1 MRAINIFRRSENE
14 NRVWLHL
21 SQEIHVAFDIRTKT
35 ILGVGGILAQMRRQV
50 NNNFVSAH
58 PGGVQRAEHVQMRAP
73 RKVFSLKEAAH
84 VGAKITAAAC
94 D

>member
-1 MRAINIFRRSENE
+1 MRAINIFRRSEDE

-21 SQEIHVAFDIRTKT
+21 SQEIHRTFDIRTKT
-35 ILGVGGILAQMRRQV
+35 FFGVSGILAQVRRQV
-50 NNNFVSAH
+50 NDNFISAH

-73 RKVFSLKEAAH
+73 RKIFSLKEAAH
-84 VGAKITAAAC
+84 VCPQITAAAG